1 MDLYFFNRRNIGSS
15 CQHYLIIVLWQGA
28 CNSVFYLWVLSGKTI
43 LIVENNTY
51 IKNFCFVLVLAD
63 SLMHRAAAA
72 EMMYLLEADKKL
84 EAIKLI
90 EDSKNNIAS
99 G

>member
-1 MDLYFFNRRNIGSS
+1 
-15 CQHYLIIVLWQGA
+15 
-28 CNSVFYLWVLSGKTI
+28 
-43 LIVENNTY
+43 
-51 IKNFCFVLVLAD
+51 
-63 SLMHRAAAA
+63 MHRAAAA

>member
-1 MDLYFFNRRNIGSS
+1 MAGSMQLSVLPVGFVRENYFN
-15 CQHYLIIVLWQGA
+15 C
-28 CNSVFYLWVLSGKTI
+28 CK
-43 LIVENNTY
+43 NTY
-51 IKNFCFVLVLAD
+51 IKNFFFVLVLAD